1 MKVVSINNFNMNDLF
16 FFRNMK
22 NVFIIFSRKS
32 LFTIIKSH
40 YTNNA
45 GVVKIIHNL
54 NKFFFEIYS
63 LCQKKNLILDLNLD
77 TLLDFFLNEESTI
90 YKISFF

>member
-54 NKFFFEIYS
+54 NKFFFRS
-63 LCQKKNLILDLNLD
+63 TPFAKKK
-77 TLLDFFLNEESTI
+77 T
-90 YKISFF
+90 

>member
-63 LCQKKNLILDLNLD
+63 LCQKKKLNSGFKPGH
-77 TLLDFFLNEESTI
+77 TIRFFFNEESTI